1 MNKACTVALLFAL
14 ASCNNNPAEGKTMAK
29 VSEPAEVKTQAVGSA
44 TAAKKYVFSNA
55 GSKFEFVGAK
65 VTRKHDGAFNVFS
78 GEIDLV
84 EDDPQQSVVT
94 VEVATASLT
103 ADDPKLTEHLK
114 SPDLLDV
121 VKFPKATFRSTSIEA
136 SSDPVATHTITGNL
150 EFHGVTKSVSF
161 PAKVKVSK
169 DAIDADAEFA
179 INRKEFGVV
188 YPGMPDDLIK
198 DEVLL
203 KLHLH
208 GIPMPVAD
216 PH

>member
-1 MNKACTVALLFAL
+1 MNKPCTIALLVALS
-14 ASCNNNPAEGKTMAK
+14 SCDNNPAEGKTMAK
-29 VSEPAEVKTQAVGSA
+29 VSAPAEVKQQAVGA
-44 TAAKKYVFSNA
+44 TAATKYVFSNA
-55 GSKFEFVGAK
+55 NSKFDFVGAK
-65 VTRKHDGAFNVFS
+65 VTRKHDGSFGVFS
-78 GEIDLV
+78 GAIDLV
-84 EDDPQQSVVT
+84 DADPRKSIVT

-121 VKFPKATFRSTSIEA
+121 VKYPKASFRSTSIEP

-150 EFHGVTKSVSF
+150 DFHGVTKAITF
-161 PAKVKVSK
+161 PAKLNVGK

-179 INRKEFGVV
+179 IDRKQFGVV

-203 KLHLH
+203 KLHIH
-208 GIPMPVAD
+208 GVKMPLAD
-216 PH
+216 PR